1 MNPKET
7 FACLV
12 CKQIQR
18 KPVYLPCLCQ
28 SVCHEHIETMTK
40 SDKKQYIKCN
50 DCNENY
56 EIDKNIDLKPNKLMS
71 KQLDAFLFLTEEEK
85 RLKIECEK
93 LLQTIHDCYED
104 FKLNYNGHESDRY
117 DFFKEIRDNIDIRR
131 HEIIDEVHNL
141 SDNLIDQIKNIEKEF
156 NAQVDETIK
165 CKSFDFKIENEIEK
179 LDEMFRSLT
188 INVSQIKE
196 KETNDE
202 RILQDLNEDMK
213 RLDEYKEDMRKNKF
227 EKNQTFKIQSSQIGE
242 LKLNRIRGRINNNV
256 KIINAPPVVNVS
268 NVNLKFD

>member
-18 KPVYLPCLCQ
+18 KPVYLPCFCL
-28 SVCHEHIETMTK
+28 SVCHEHIETMIK

-56 EIDKNIDLKPNKLMS
+56 EIDKNIEFKPNKQMS
-71 KQLDAFLFLTEEEK
+71 RQLDAFLFLTEEEK
-85 RLKIECEK
+85 RLNKECEK
-93 LLQTIHDCYED
+93 NLQTIEDSYEI
-104 FKLNYNGHESDRY
+104 FKLKYNGHEMDRY
-117 DFFKEIRDNIDIRR
+117 DFFNEIRAKIDIRR
-131 HEIIDEVHNL
+131 HEIIEEVHNL
-141 SDNLIDQIKNIEKEF
+141 SDDLISQIKNMEKEF

-188 INVSQIKE
+188 INVSQIKD
-196 KETNDE
+196 KETNDK
-202 RILQDLNEDMK
+202 RILQDLNKDIK
-213 RLDEYKEDMRKNKF
+213 RLEEYREDMRKNKF
-227 EKNQTFKIQSSQIGE
+227 DKNDTFKMQSSQIGE
-242 LKLNRIRGRINNNV
+242 LKLKRIRGRINNTV
-256 KIINAPPVVNVS
+256 QVINAPSVVNVP
-268 NVNLKFD
+268 NVSLKFD

>member
-18 KPVYLPCLCQ
+18 KPVWLPCLCQ
-28 SVCHEHIETMTK
+28 SVCHEHIEKMIK
-40 SDKKQYIKCN
+40 SDKKQCIKCN

-56 EIDKNIDLKPNKLMS
+56 EIDKDIEFKPNKLMS
-71 KQLDAFLFLTEEEK
+71 RQLDAFLFLTEEEK

-93 LLQTIHDCYED
+93 TLQTIEDCNGNL
-104 FKLNYNGHESDRY
+104 KLKYNGHESDGY
-117 DFFKEIRDNIDIRR
+117 DFFKEIRDNIDTRR
-131 HEIIDEVHNL
+131 HELIEEVHNL
-141 SDNLIDQIKNIEKEF
+141 SDDLINQIKNIEKEF

-165 CKSFDFKIENEIEK
+165 SKSFEFKIENEIEK

-196 KETNDE
+196 KETTDK

-213 RLDEYKEDMRKNKF
+213 ILEEYNEHMRKNKF
-227 EKNQTFKIQSSQIGE
+227 EKNDTFKMQSSQIGE
-242 LKLNRIRGRINNNV
+242 LKLNRIRGRINNTV
-256 KIINAPPVVNVS
+256 QIINAPSVVNVP
-268 NVNLKFD
+268 NVSLIFD